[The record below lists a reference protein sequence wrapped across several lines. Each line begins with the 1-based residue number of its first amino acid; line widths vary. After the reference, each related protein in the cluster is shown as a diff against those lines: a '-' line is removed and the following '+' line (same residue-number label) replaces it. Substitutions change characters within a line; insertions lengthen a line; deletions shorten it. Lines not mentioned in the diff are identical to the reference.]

1 MYQFISKKNIN
12 TEHVEPVEQVKPV
25 KAVEP
30 VKVEDFP
37 ALVYTT
43 PVYTTPV
50 KKNTVWT
57 KLDSSTKNSILE
69 KLKEPFP
76 DEVAIVPKSKDLY
89 TNKRRE
95 RKKEK
100 YDSDKEYDDD
110 NNEEYVPYIYNDNI
124 STNILDSD
132 SEEFV

>member
-1 MYQFISKKNIN
+1 MYQFNSKKNIK
-12 TEHVEPVEQVKPV
+12 TEHVETVKVEV
-25 KAVEP
+25 VEP
-30 VKVEDFP
+30 IEPVEDFP
-37 ALVYTT
+37 ALVN
-43 PVYTTPV
+43 TTPV

-100 YDSDKEYDDD
+100 YDSDNEYDDD

>member
-1 MYQFISKKNIN
+1 MYQFNSKKNIK
-12 TEHVEPVEQVKPV
+12 TEHVEPVKVEV
-25 KAVEP
+25 VEP
-30 VKVEDFP
+30 IEPVEDFP
-37 ALVYTT
+37 ALVN
-43 PVYTTPV
+43 TTPV

-100 YDSDKEYDDD
+100 YDSDNEYDDD